1 MIIRLRTSCNNRNPL
16 QLSRILFSE
25 PPILR
30 EDEFTNIREVANEKI
45 RLRVK
50 RELRKKKRR
59 SGREE
64 RIFGQSFSNKFFMY
78 CD

>member
-30 EDEFTNIREVANEKI
+30 EDEFTNIREIANEKI

-64 RIFGQSFSNKFFMY
+64 RIFVQSLSNKFFMY

>member
-1 MIIRLRTSCNNRNPL
+1 MRLRNNRNPL

-50 RELRKKKRR
+50 RELRKKEKKRK
-59 SGREE
+59 GRKNLWPE
-64 RIFGQSFSNKFFMY
+64 FFKQVFHVL
-78 CD
+78 

>member
-50 RELRKKKRR
+50 RELRKKEKKRK
-59 SGREE
+59 GRKNLWPE
-64 RIFGQSFSNKFFMY
+64 FLKQVFHVL
-78 CD
+78 